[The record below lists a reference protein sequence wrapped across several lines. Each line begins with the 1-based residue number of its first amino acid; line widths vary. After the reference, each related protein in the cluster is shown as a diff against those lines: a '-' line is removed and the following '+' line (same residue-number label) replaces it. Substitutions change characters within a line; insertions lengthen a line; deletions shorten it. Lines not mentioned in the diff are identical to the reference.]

1 MASKNR
7 MASNGQYP
15 SDAKTAYGIQ
25 SKAVFKYTQ
34 YLIYLRPLN
43 IEILIYT
50 GVEALKG

>member
-1 MASKNR
+1 MTLKNR

-15 SDAKTAYGIQ
+15 NDAKTAHGIQ
-25 SKAVFKYTQ
+25 SKAVFKYTH

-43 IEILIYT
+43 IELLIFT